1 MSELENV
8 KVTMKQAVGPDSI
21 VWYDV
26 HDFEIQRLELE
37 SSPFSK
43 DIIDEIANLVV
54 KGWEGASPIKFIEEF
69 GDSLCYDKPI
79 LEVYK
84 LIMEQAKAAKELPN
98 LSEEMEEMLS
108 SVKISRDDKTEGV
121 YSGEVILETDLSL
134 LIILLESLIKNE
146 PKLPHLYATKLY
158 EDYLVKDFED
168 GLIVKMNREQLIYLR
183 TFLDVWGVDAALSTL
198 EEPEKVTIK
207 FTKTNTSDTVYKN
220 FAHLKTSK

>member
-8 KVTMKQAVGPDSI
+8 KITMKQAVGPDSI

-26 HDFEIQRLELE
+26 HNFESQRLA
-37 SSPFSK
+37 SSPFSE
-43 DIIDEIANLVV
+43 DIIDQMANLAV

-69 GDSLCYDKPI
+69 GDFLYDNPI
-79 LEVYK
+79 LDVYK

-121 YSGEVILETDLSL
+121 YSGEVILEADLSL
-134 LIILLESLIKNE
+134 LIIILESFIKNE
-146 PKLPHLYATKLY
+146 RKLPHLYATKLH
-158 EDYLVKDFED
+158 ENYLVKDFED

-207 FTKTNTSDTVYKN
+207 FIKTNTSDTVYKT
-220 FAHLKTSK
+220 FANLKTIK

>member
-8 KVTMKQAVGPDSI
+8 KITMEQAVGPDSS

-26 HDFEIQRLELE
+26 HNFESQRLE

-43 DIIDEIANLVV
+43 DIIDQMANLAV
-54 KGWEGASPIKFIEEF
+54 KGWEGVSPIKFIEEF
-69 GDSLCYDKPI
+69 GDFLYDELI

-207 FTKTNTSDTVYKN
+207 FTKTNTSRVI
-220 FAHLKTSK
+220 LSIKTSLT

>member
-8 KVTMKQAVGPDSI
+8 KITMEQAVGPDSI

-26 HDFEIQRLELE
+26 HNFESQRLA
-37 SSPFSK
+37 SSPFSE
-43 DIIDEIANLVV
+43 DIIDQMANLAV

-69 GDSLCYDKPI
+69 GDFLYDKPI

-108 SVKISRDDKTEGV
+108 SVKISRDDKTEGI

-134 LIILLESLIKNE
+134 LIILLGSLIKNE
-146 PKLPHLYATKLY
+146 RKLPHLYATKLY

-168 GLIVKMNREQLIYLR
+168 GLIVKMNREQLFYLR

-207 FTKTNTSDTVYKN
+207 FIKTNTSDTVYKN
-220 FAHLKTSK
+220 FAHLKTIK

>member
-8 KVTMKQAVGPDSI
+8 KITMKQAVGPDSI

-26 HDFEIQRLELE
+26 HNFESQRLE
-37 SSPFSK
+37 SSPFSE
-43 DIIDEIANLVV
+43 DIIDQMANLAV

-69 GDSLCYDKPI
+69 GDIISYDKPI

-121 YSGEVILETDLSL
+121 YSGEVILETDVSL
-134 LIILLESLIKNE
+134 LIVLLESFKNE
-146 PKLPHLYATKLY
+146 RKLPHLYATKLH
-158 EDYLVKDFED
+158 EDYLVKVVED
-168 GLIVKMNREQLIYLR
+168 GSFVKMNREQLIYLR

-220 FAHLKTSK
+220 FAHLKTIK

>member
-8 KVTMKQAVGPDSI
+8 KITMKQAVGPDSS

-26 HDFEIQRLELE
+26 HNFEIQRLE
-37 SSPFSK
+37 SSPFSE
-43 DIIDEIANLVV
+43 DIIDQMANLVV
-54 KGWEGASPIKFIEEF
+54 KGWENVSPIKFIEEF
-69 GDSLCYDKPI
+69 GDLICAPI

-84 LIMEQAKAAKELPN
+84 LIMDQAKSAKELPN
-98 LSEEMEEMLS
+98 LSEEMKEMLS
-108 SVKISRDDKTEGV
+108 SVNISRDDKTGGV

-146 PKLPHLYATKLY
+146 PKLPEPYATKLY
-158 EDYLVKDFED
+158 ENYLVKDFED

-207 FTKTNTSDTVYKN
+207 FIKTNTSDTVYKT
-220 FAHLKTSK
+220 FAHLKTIK

>member
-8 KVTMKQAVGPDSI
+8 KITMKQAVGPDSI

-26 HDFEIQRLELE
+26 HNFESQRLA
-37 SSPFSK
+37 SNPFSE
-43 DIIDEIANLVV
+43 DIIDQMANLAV

-69 GDSLCYDKPI
+69 GDFLYANPI
-79 LEVYK
+79 LDVYK

-121 YSGEVILETDLSL
+121 YSGEVILEADLSL
-134 LIILLESLIKNE
+134 LIIILESFIKNE
-146 PKLPHLYATKLY
+146 RKLPHLYATKLH
-158 EDYLVKDFED
+158 ENYLVKDFED

-207 FTKTNTSDTVYKN
+207 FIKTNTSDTVYKT
-220 FAHLKTSK
+220 FANLKTIK

>member
-8 KVTMKQAVGPDSI
+8 KITMKQAVGPDSI

-26 HDFEIQRLELE
+26 HDFESQRLE
-37 SSPFSK
+37 SSPFFE
-43 DIIDEIANLVV
+43 DIIDQMANLAV

-69 GDSLCYDKPI
+69 GDFLYDNPI

-84 LIMEQAKAAKELPN
+84 NIMEQAKAAKELPN

-121 YSGEVILETDLSL
+121 YSGEVILEADLSL
-134 LIILLESLIKNE
+134 LIILLESLTKNE
-146 PKLPHLYATKLY
+146 RKLPHLYATKLY
-158 EDYLVKDFED
+158 ENYLVKDFED

-183 TFLDVWGVDAALSTL
+183 TFLDVWGVDADLSTL

-207 FTKTNTSDTVYKN
+207 FIKTNTSDTIYKT

>member
-8 KVTMKQAVGPDSI
+8 KITMKQAVGPDSS

-26 HDFEIQRLELE
+26 HNLEIQRLELE

-43 DIIDEIANLVV
+43 DIIDQMANLVV
-54 KGWEGASPIKFIEEF
+54 KGWEDVSPIKFIEEF
-69 GDSLCYDKPI
+69 GDFLYDNPI

-98 LSEEMEEMLS
+98 LSEEMNEMLS

-121 YSGEVILETDLSL
+121 YSGEVILETDVSL
-134 LIILLESLIKNE
+134 LTILLESFIKNE
-146 PKLPHLYATKLY
+146 RKLPHLYATKLY
-158 EDYLVKDFED
+158 ENYLVKGFED
-168 GLIVKMNREQLIYLR
+168 GSFVKMNREQLIYLR

-207 FTKTNTSDTVYKN
+207 FIKTNTSDTVYKN
-220 FAHLKTSK
+220 FFHLKTIK

>member
-8 KVTMKQAVGPDSI
+8 KITMKQAVGPDSI

-26 HDFEIQRLELE
+26 HNFESQRLA
-37 SSPFSK
+37 SSPFSE
-43 DIIDEIANLVV
+43 DIIDQMANLAV

-69 GDSLCYDKPI
+69 GDFLYDNPI
-79 LEVYK
+79 LDVYK

-121 YSGEVILETDLSL
+121 YSGEVILEADLSL

-146 PKLPHLYATKLY
+146 PKLPEPYATKLY
-158 EDYLVKDFED
+158 ENYLVKDFED

-207 FTKTNTSDTVYKN
+207 FIKTNTSDTVYKT
-220 FAHLKTSK
+220 FANLKTIK

>member
-8 KVTMKQAVGPDSI
+8 KITMKQAVGPDSS

-26 HDFEIQRLELE
+26 HNFEIQRLE

-43 DIIDEIANLVV
+43 DIIDEMANLVV
-54 KGWEGASPIKFIEEF
+54 KGWENVSPIKFIEEF
-69 GDSLCYDKPI
+69 GDFLYDKPI
-79 LEVYK
+79 LGVYK

-134 LIILLESLIKNE
+134 LIILLESLTKNE
-146 PKLPHLYATKLY
+146 RKLPHLYATKLY
-158 EDYLVKDFED
+158 ENYLVKDFED

-207 FTKTNTSDTVYKN
+207 FIKTNTSDTVYKT
-220 FAHLKTSK
+220 FAHLKTIK

>member
-8 KVTMKQAVGPDSI
+8 KITMKQAVGPDSI

-26 HDFEIQRLELE
+26 HNFESQRLA
-37 SSPFSK
+37 SSPFSE
-43 DIIDEIANLVV
+43 DIIDQMANLAV

-69 GDSLCYDKPI
+69 GDLLYDNPI
-79 LEVYK
+79 LDVYK
-84 LIMEQAKAAKELPN
+84 LIMEQANAAKELPN

-108 SVKISRDDKTEGV
+108 SAKISRDDKTEGV
-121 YSGEVILETDLSL
+121 YSGEVILEADLSL
-134 LIILLESLIKNE
+134 LIIILESFIKNE
-146 PKLPHLYATKLY
+146 RKLPHLYATKLH
-158 EDYLVKDFED
+158 ENYLVKDFED

-207 FTKTNTSDTVYKN
+207 FIKTNTHDTVYKT
-220 FAHLKTSK
+220 FANLKTIK